1 MNLEDLRFA
10 RFKPLD
16 DAIADW
22 ATMVRNLVDL
32 EAEANNGLRGQANKA
47 NWTGVNATV
56 SRKFIGRTAGEFK
69 DAHTQATSIKNI
81 LSDTRDELKEHQ
93 RALEAALDRALK
105 KNLTVTSTAGGG
117 FTVTMNIHPDR
128 AAKGT
133 TVPEHSESDVTLF
146 RDEIQ
151 GILDRATQ
159 SDTSAATVLRAL
171 ADQSTYGFSGAAYQ
185 DRDSADGALREADRL
200 ARLAQQKPG
209 DLSVKEFDEL
219 NAGLKKYAGDELFAE
234 RFAARLGA
242 KGTLEFWAGIN
253 DPHDGAR
260 LGHERVGQYG
270 ELQKNLSLTLATA
283 TQSDSQGMTDW
294 KRDMTGL
301 GSQPVGRPG
310 GPMGF
315 QVMSNLMRWGDFD
328 DGFLKS
334 YGSELIK
341 TEKKMTDNGGHAPL
355 AWQRMGMDPFLNR
368 TGTDSGSDPMTGFMK
383 ALSNSPDAA
392 TDFFSDPFVTKDE
405 DHDFK
410 REGPDGKEVKAGL
423 SNFDYLFEERDW
435 PQEQNS
441 EGEESNTGRN
451 AMALALEA
459 ATTGHPAGELPGPDT
474 PAHNARQAALMES
487 LVSSIADDPERLT
500 KHGYMSDSVGQIAAE
515 YLPDITLA
523 MTDDTYGNS
532 KQLFPIA
539 GTQAELSHSDV
550 TRFLV
555 GVGQNPEG
563 FANVEVGQ
571 KAYMANLIDYHMNP
585 DLPAE
590 LRYPHSPEDTIKE
603 IANKSGEIG
612 GTLSIGRQEAVLG
625 PASQADGDFED
636 AVAQKKNTWSG
647 AIGTGVGVGVSFVAT
662 PVGGAI
668 ASGVAGTVSSVVLE
682 HIFQQAEPEALK
694 NAGRDAAQIW
704 EDSKDGNVALSQMA
718 AITAADAHH
727 VPYAER
733 VAEWARIGTEA
744 GFGAASVNVGQ
755 MADDLE
761 TEIQPG

>member
-22 ATMVRNLVDL
+22 TTMVRNLVDL
-32 EAEANNGLRGQANKA
+32 ETEAHNGLRGQANKA

-56 SRKFIGRTAGEFK
+56 SRKFIGRTAEEFK

-159 SDTSAATVLRAL
+159 SDSSAATVLRAL
-171 ADQSTYGFSGAAYQ
+171 ADQSRYGFSGAAYK
-185 DRDSADGALREADRL
+185 DRDSADGAIKEADRL
-200 ARLAQQKPG
+200 ARLARQKPG

-219 NAGLKKYAGDELFAE
+219 NAGLKKYADDELFAE
-234 RFAARLGA
+234 RFAAQLGA
-242 KGTLEFWAGIN
+242 KGTLEFWAGVN

-283 TQSDSQGMTDW
+283 SQSDSQSMTDW

-341 TEKKMTDNGGHAPL
+341 TEKKITDNGGHAPL

-441 EGEESNTGRN
+441 EGERSNTGRN

-474 PAHNARQAALMES
+474 PAHNARQANLMKS

-523 MTDDTYGNS
+523 TTDDTRGSAKN
-532 KQLFPIA
+532 LFPIA
-539 GTQAELSHSDV
+539 EKRADLSHASV

-555 GVGQNPEG
+555 SVGQNPEG

-571 KAYMANLIDYHMNP
+571 KAYMANLLDYHMNP
-585 DLPAE
+585 DLPDD
-590 LRYPHSPEDTIKE
+590 LRYPHSPEDTVKE
-603 IANKSGEIG
+603 IARRSGEVG
-612 GTLSIGRQEAVLG
+612 GTIAVGRQEAVLG

-647 AIGTGVGVGVSFVAT
+647 AIGTGVGVGVSFIAT
-662 PVGGAI
+662 PVGGAV

-682 HIFQQAEPEALK
+682 HIFQQSEPDQLQEAGK
-694 NAGRDAAQIW
+694 SAGAIW
-704 EDSKDGNVALSQMA
+704 EASTKSNVGISQLAAETAVKAHGAPYGDQAL
-718 AITAADAHH
+718 
-727 VPYAER
+727 
-733 VAEWARIGTEA
+733 EWARIGTLD
-744 GFGAASVNVGQ
+744 GFGDASVNVAQ